1 MRKAERY
8 QLILDLID
16 AYTAEHG
23 KPPRVKDVGEL
34 AGFPGGS
41 ISMYLGLM
49 EARGLVRRVHEG
61 TATYVIRVQKDAG
74 AAD

>member
-8 QLILDLID
+8 QFILDVID
-16 AYTAEHG
+16 AYTSEHQT
-23 KPPRVKDVGEL
+23 PPRVKDVGEL
-34 AGFPGGS
+34 TGVPGGS
-41 ISMYLGLM
+41 ISTYLGLM